1 MRFSG
6 GFARAA
12 EVAISI
18 GLLVEAR
25 AQAPAPSPGGAE
37 QGGGQLQQ
45 MTVTGYLIPRAG
57 EGPQPVLNYDRD
69 YIEKTGYQTVTD
81 VLQSLPSAVGNFA
94 PNVTTGFSFSPG
106 SASVALKGLP
116 PNNTLTLVDG
126 LRYPQFPFPQV
137 STSAVISFVD
147 LNSIPL
153 ASVDRIEVLNDGG
166 SATYGTDAIAGVVNV
181 IIKDEYN
188 GADLLNYF
196 GISQRGDAEVY
207 HGSLVGGLTQ
217 KLSDTSKVSIV
228 AAIDYYTSGPIMQE
242 DRAFTTLQ
250 HSRFSPKYPDQPNF
264 PPYAGQFSDAAGN
277 FYQVIPGT
285 KGPAITASDFT
296 VNGPLLNEFNS
307 QFYQLQPRES
317 RLGGLVKF
325 KYEPTEWLKF
335 YDSLIIQRNEELSSY
350 QNEGV
355 YSPSAFNSGG
365 VTVPANNPFNP
376 FGVPLTIDSLA
387 LGEFGPFRTD
397 TTITTLRN
405 VAGVTIQLPCG
416 WYIDSNVLY
425 GESDGTETINN
436 NFTVSGLQAALN
448 GTLAGNVGQFF
459 NPFTDQSVSGPNKA
473 FYGNKLLVASLW
485 EDNRTDIFQYHATA
499 GGTLINLPTGA
510 LTVAGGFEYRSES
523 FIQNEDTNSKIGN
536 VTDFQFTVG
545 KLTSGRRYIWSIF
558 GEVDIPIL
566 GEKWSVPGMRLLDA
580 VVSERQDYYSDFGSA
595 AKPKF
600 AIRYKPFNDLTFRA
614 TYSEGFAAPSLPEL
628 FGAPLPAETTIT
640 DPKLGSTY
648 TVINSV
654 KGNPGLKPENA
665 YSYYVGAVWSPGSV
679 DPDHSWWGW
688 ANGFSAYVD
697 WFQID
702 KHNVIGTLQPQ
713 NIVDLGA
720 SAPAGNFTVRGPS
733 GLITTVNGSYLN
745 LGNWRNDGIEFGF
758 TYTTKEF
765 CWGKLDFDFSGDYL
779 YNVSVKTVQGL
790 SSTGTL
796 FSRVFNETDTFQ
808 IGPDVKLLGSVFY
821 SKRFFGIDTFRTGI
835 TMHYVGSE
843 ADTTNNF
850 NGTNPTAT
858 LTAPGYVHQ
867 IGSWT
872 TFDWQI
878 SYQFGKPEEVTPEA
892 PKAGYDKEGK
902 RLAGEAAISPKTGG
916 SSWGIR
922 SLIANTTLTF
932 GINNVFDRRAAY
944 SADWY
949 QGYDSMETNAIQRY
963 FYVSVEKKF

>member
-1 MRFSG
+1 LDFKG
-6 GFARAA
+6 IFACAA
-12 EVAISI
+12 EVSISVM
-18 GLLVEAR
+18 LLAEAH
-25 AQAPAPSPGGAE
+25 AQVPAQSPSAAK
-37 QGGGQLQQ
+37 QGGDQLQQ

-69 YIEKTGYQTVTD
+69 YIEKTGYQTVSD
-81 VLQSLPSAVGNFA
+81 VLQNLPSAIGNFA
-94 PNVTTGFSFSPG
+94 PNVTTGISFSPG

-116 PNNTLTLVDG
+116 PNDTLTLVDG

-137 STSAVISFVD
+137 STTAVISFVD

-181 IIKDEYN
+181 ILKDEYN

-207 HGSLVGGLTQ
+207 HGSLIGGLTQ
-217 KLSDTSKVSIV
+217 KFSDTSKVSIV

-242 DRAFTTLQ
+242 DRAFTNLH
-250 HSRFSPKYPDQPNF
+250 HSLLSPKYPDQPNL
-264 PPYAGQFSDAAGN
+264 PSYAGQFSDAAGN

-285 KGPAITASDFT
+285 KGPAVTASNFT
-296 VNGPLLNEFNS
+296 VNGPVINEFND

-317 RLGGLVKF
+317 RLGGSVKI
-325 KYEPTEWLKF
+325 KYEPTDWLKF

-355 YSPSAFNSGG
+355 YPPSAFNSGG
-365 VTVPANNPFNP
+365 VTVPVNNPFNP
-376 FGVPLTIDSLA
+376 FGIPLTIDGLA

-405 VAGVTIQLPCG
+405 VAGVTIQLPGG

-448 GTLAGNVGQFF
+448 GTLPGHVGQFF
-459 NPFTDQSVSGPNKA
+459 NPFTDQSLPGPNRA
-473 FYGNKLLVASLW
+473 FYGDKQLVASLW

-499 GGTLINLPTGA
+499 GGTLINLPAGP
-510 LTVAGGFEYRSES
+510 LSVVGGFEYRSEDL
-523 FIQNEDTNSKIGN
+523 IQNEDTNSKNGN

-558 GEVDIPIL
+558 GEVDIPIF

-614 TYSEGFAAPSLPEL
+614 TYSEGFVAPSLPEL
-628 FGAPLPAETTIT
+628 FGAPQAAATTIT

-648 TVINSV
+648 MVIESV
-654 KGNPGLKPENA
+654 KGNPALNAENA
-665 YSYYVGAVWSPGSV
+665 YTYYLGAVWSPGSV

-688 ANGFSAYVD
+688 ANGFSAYVN

-702 KHNVIGTLQPQ
+702 QHNVIGTLQSQ
-713 NIVDLGA
+713 NIVDLGTG
-720 SAPAGNFTVRGPS
+720 APAGNSTVRGPS
-733 GLITTVNGSYLN
+733 GLITQIFGTYLN
-745 LGNWRNDGIEFGF
+745 LGNERNDGIEFGF
-758 TYTTKEF
+758 DYTTKEF

-779 YNVSVKTVQGL
+779 YNVSVKTVQGI
-790 SSTGTL
+790 SSTGML

-808 IGPDVKLLGSVFY
+808 SGPDVKFLASVFY

-843 ADTTNNF
+843 LDRLNSF
-850 NGTNPTAT
+850 HGTNPIAT
-858 LTAPGYVHQ
+858 LSPPGYVHT

-878 SYQFGKPEEVTPEA
+878 SYQFGKPEEITPEA
-892 PKAGYDKEGK
+892 PRPGYDKEGK
-902 RLAGEAAISPKTGG
+902 RLAGEAAISPKSEG

-922 SLIANTTLTF
+922 GLIANTTLTF
-932 GINNVFDRRAAY
+932 GINNVFDTRAAY

-949 QGYDSMETNAIQRY
+949 QGYDPSETIAIQRY